1 MTLSPSPSE
10 ATRGLAGDAAD
21 PGLSRRLDL
30 RGSGQRQHGP
40 DHPHP
45 GWAPLPRRQP
55 RRWPDGAGVWV
66 CPVIALDSHED
77 TVPAGWPQPQ
87 WAAGGVGL
95 RPDPNIARIGAR
107 DYGLRRGFFRLAGGL
122 KALRLPYALAI
133 DVLSAESRPDLV
145 QACRDGEWGDL
156 EWVAHGLSWNRP
168 LHAGMDEAGELA
180 YLAETRERLA
190 ACGVVTDVWHGIE
203 YGQSPRTP
211 ALLPRAGYRVCL
223 DWCNDEQPYA
233 FGDAVGAGSPGS
245 PGSATPPV
253 LWSLPQMA
261 DLDDGFALCAPR
273 AAGARAYARRIV
285 DAASGLALDGR
296 GQARV
301 MVFTLR
307 PFLSGQ
313 PFRIDALLDAF
324 GELARLPG
332 VRFAH
337 PSSIVAAWQQ
347 AAQDPVTP

>member
-1 MTLSPSPSE
+1 MTV
-10 ATRGLAGDAAD
+10 A
-21 PGLSRRLDL
+21 PGLDAVPGPRPGGATDPDRCAALDL
-30 RGSGQRQHGP
+30 RGSGQRQRGP
-40 DHPHP
+40 DHPHHS
-45 GWAPLPRRQP
+45 WTPLPARP
-55 RRWPDGAGVWV
+55 LRRWPDGAGVWV

-107 DYGLRRGFFRLAGGL
+107 DYGLRRGFFRLAGAL

-133 DVLSAESRPDLV
+133 DVLSAETRPDLV
-145 QACRDGEWGDL
+145 QSCRDGEWGDL

-168 LHAGMDEAGELA
+168 LHAGMDEVAELA
-180 YLAETRERLA
+180 YLAETRARLA
-190 ACGVVTDVWHGIE
+190 DCGIVTDTWFGIE

-211 ALLPRAGYRVCL
+211 ALLPRAGYRICL

-233 FGDAVGAGSPGS
+233 FDAAPAADGATGG
-245 PGSATPPV
+245 TPR

-273 AAGARAYARRIV
+273 AARARSYSRRIV
-285 DAASGLALDGR
+285 EAATALAQEGAGR
-296 GQARV
+296 ARV

-324 GELARLPG
+324 VQLSLLPG

-337 PSSIVAAWQQ
+337 PSALIAAWQQ
-347 AAQDPVTP
+347 AAQESAAP

>member
-1 MTLSPSPSE
+1 MTV
-10 ATRGLAGDAAD
+10 A
-21 PGLSRRLDL
+21 PGLDAVPGPRPGGATDPDRCAALDL
-30 RGSGQRQHGP
+30 RGSGRRQRGP
-40 DHPHP
+40 DHPHHS
-45 GWAPLPRRQP
+45 WTPLPARP
-55 RRWPDGAGVWV
+55 LRRWPGGAGVWV

-107 DYGLRRGFFRLAGGL
+107 DYGLRRGFFRLAGAL

-133 DVLSAESRPDLV
+133 DVLSAETRPDLV
-145 QACRDGEWGDL
+145 QSCRDGEWGDL

-168 LHAGMDEAGELA
+168 LHAGMDEAAELA
-180 YLAETRERLA
+180 YLAETRARLA
-190 ACGVVTDVWHGIE
+190 DCGIVTDTWFGIE

-211 ALLPRAGYRVCL
+211 ALLPRAGYRICL

-233 FGDAVGAGSPGS
+233 FDAAPAADGATGG
-245 PGSATPPV
+245 TPR

-273 AAGARAYARRIV
+273 AARARSYSRRIV
-285 DAASGLALDGR
+285 EAATALAQEGAGR
-296 GQARV
+296 ARV

-324 GELARLPG
+324 VQLSLLPG

-337 PSSIVAAWQQ
+337 PSALIAAWQQ
-347 AAQDPVTP
+347 AAQESAAP

>member
-1 MTLSPSPSE
+1 MTV
-10 ATRGLAGDAAD
+10 A
-21 PGLSRRLDL
+21 PGLDAVPGPRPGGATDPDRCAALDL
-30 RGSGQRQHGP
+30 RGSGRRRRGP
-40 DHPHP
+40 DHPHHS
-45 GWAPLPRRQP
+45 WTPLPARP
-55 RRWPDGAGVWV
+55 LRRWPGGAGVWV

-107 DYGLRRGFFRLAGGL
+107 DYGLRRGFFRLAGAL

-133 DVLSAESRPDLV
+133 DVLSAETRPDLV
-145 QACRDGEWGDL
+145 QSCRDGEWGDL

-168 LHAGMDEAGELA
+168 LHAGMDEAAELA
-180 YLAETRERLA
+180 YLAETRARLA
-190 ACGVVTDVWHGIE
+190 DCGIVTDTWFGIE

-211 ALLPRAGYRVCL
+211 ALLPRAGYRICL

-233 FGDAVGAGSPGS
+233 FDAAPAADGATGG
-245 PGSATPPV
+245 TPR

-273 AAGARAYARRIV
+273 AAGARAYSRRIV
-285 DAASGLALDGR
+285 EAATALAQEGAGR
-296 GQARV
+296 ARV

-324 GELARLPG
+324 VQLSLLPG

-337 PSSIVAAWQQ
+337 PSALIAAWQQ
-347 AAQDPVTP
+347 AAQESAAP

>member
-1 MTLSPSPSE
+1 MTMSSGPSAAPRVLV
-10 ATRGLAGDAAD
+10 ADAAD
-21 PGLSRRLDL
+21 PGRCLGLDL
-30 RGSGQRQHGP
+30 RGSGQRRHGP
-40 DHPHP
+40 DHPHH
-45 GWAPLPRRQP
+45 GWTPLPARRP

-107 DYGLRRGFFRLAGGL
+107 DYGLRRGFFRLAGAL

-133 DVLSAESRPDLV
+133 DVLSAETRPDLV
-145 QACRDGEWGDL
+145 QSCRDGEWGDL

-168 LHAGMDEAGELA
+168 LHAGMDEAAELA
-180 YLAETRERLA
+180 YLGETRERLA
-190 ACGVVTDVWHGIE
+190 ACGIVTDLWHGIE

-211 ALLPRAGYRVCL
+211 ALLPRAGYRICL

-233 FGDAVGAGSPGS
+233 FDAAPAADGAAGG
-245 PGSATPPV
+245 APP

-285 DAASGLALDGR
+285 EAATALALEGR
-296 GQARV
+296 DQARV

-324 GELARLPG
+324 VQLSLLPG

-337 PSSIVAAWQQ
+337 PSAIIAAWQQ
-347 AAQDPVTP
+347 AAQDDAAP

>member
-1 MTLSPSPSE
+1 MTMSSGPSAAPRVLV
-10 ATRGLAGDAAD
+10 ADAAD
-21 PGLSRRLDL
+21 PGRCLGLDL
-30 RGSGQRQHGP
+30 RGSGQRRHGP
-40 DHPHP
+40 DHPHH
-45 GWAPLPRRQP
+45 GWAPLPGRP
-55 RRWPDGAGVWV
+55 LRRWPDGAGVWV

-77 TVPAGWPQPQ
+77 TVPVGWPQPQ

-95 RPDPNIARIGAR
+95 RPDPNIARVGAR

-122 KALRLPYALAI
+122 KALGLPYALAI
-133 DVLSAESRPDLV
+133 DVLSAETRPDLV
-145 QACRDGEWGDL
+145 RACRDGEWGDL

-168 LHAGMDEAGELA
+168 LHAGMDEAAELA

-190 ACGVVTDVWHGIE
+190 ACGIVTNVWHGIE

-233 FGDAVGAGSPGS
+233 FDGAPATG
-245 PGSATPPV
+245 GSAHTAPPV

-261 DLDDGFALCAPR
+261 DLDDGFALCSPR
-273 AAGARAYARRIV
+273 AAGARSYARRIV
-285 DAASGLALDGR
+285 DAARGLALDGR
-296 GQARV
+296 DRARV

-313 PFRIDALLDAF
+313 PFRIDALLDSF
-324 GELARLPG
+324 GELSRLPG

-337 PSSIVAAWQQ
+337 PSAIVAAWQQ
-347 AAQDPVTP
+347 VAQDPATP

>member
-1 MTLSPSPSE
+1 MSPGMSTAPS
-10 ATRGLAGDAAD
+10 TLAGDAAD
-21 PGLSRRLDL
+21 PERLLRLDL
-30 RGSGQRQHGP
+30 RGSGRRQHGP
-40 DHPHP
+40 DHPHH

-211 ALLPRAGYRVCL
+211 TLLPRAGFRICL

-233 FGDAVGAGSPGS
+233 FGDAASAGSTGS
-245 PGSATPPV
+245 PGSAMPPV

-296 GQARV
+296 DQARV